1 MISLRKDGGV
11 ILKAGA
17 GSGKTFVLVEHIV
30 YLTQKFIDKKQD
42 KTGEDFSKALS
53 SYFSKI
59 VLMTFTKKAAG
70 ELETRVRIRV
80 KQLAEND
87 HRWQQALDQLG
98 HLNISTIHGFCH
110 KLLTQG
116 YITDLSPDI
125 EILTEIEYK
134 SKIETLI
141 NDWPKLN
148 NLSPEFFDLI
158 FGNKKVISE
167 SFHSVFSSPELRS
180 MWVSSSREKV
190 PTLVREDFCLKSSQ
204 LLESNSSTRIDFFL

>member
-1 MISLRKDGGV
+1 MRTPNPEQKLAIEHTGGV

-30 YLTQKFIDKKQD
+30 FLTQNFIEQNKDKA
-42 KTGEDFSKALS
+42 GEEFSRALS

-87 HRWQQALDQLG
+87 HHWQLARDQLG

-134 SKIETLI
+134 AKIENLI
-141 NDWPKLN
+141 DDFTTFLARQSFGPCGPTQVEIKHRFSLSRIFLIKYLN
-148 NLSPEFFDLI
+148 SYNCPQIAELI
-158 FGNKKVISE
+158 
-167 SFHSVFSSPELRS
+167 L
-180 MWVSSSREKV
+180 M
-190 PTLVREDFCLKSSQ
+190 T
-204 LLESNSSTRIDFFL
+204 T